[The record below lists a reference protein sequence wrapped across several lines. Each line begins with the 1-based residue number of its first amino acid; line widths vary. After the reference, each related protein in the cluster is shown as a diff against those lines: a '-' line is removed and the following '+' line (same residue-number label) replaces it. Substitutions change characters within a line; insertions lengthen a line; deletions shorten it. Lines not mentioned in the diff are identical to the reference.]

1 MSSSSRGGQST
12 ADALE
17 GVSIPMFGC
26 QGLAVRRG
34 NGETITPYYFAYEDL
49 KQDWDSLLAKGVNVP
64 TQPPVEVCD
73 FTEVMCLSRGITK
86 ESVQDP
92 SKERE
97 VGTERD
103 AEAKNGESSAE
114 QQAASRGMTPEQV
127 RKALAAVGV
136 VPPRREIDMIRKY
149 YRNEGGLKNEF
160 SKAKI
165 IKAPR

>member
-1 MSSSSRGGQST
+1 MFAARG
-12 ADALE
+12 L
-17 GVSIPMFGC
+17 V
-26 QGLAVRRG
+26 VRRG

-103 AEAKNGESSAE
+103 AEAKNGESSAGATGRFE
-114 QQAASRGMTPEQV
+114 GNDTEQV
-127 RKALAAVGV
+127 
-136 VPPRREIDMIRKY
+136 
-149 YRNEGGLKNEF
+149 
-160 SKAKI
+160 
-165 IKAPR
+165 